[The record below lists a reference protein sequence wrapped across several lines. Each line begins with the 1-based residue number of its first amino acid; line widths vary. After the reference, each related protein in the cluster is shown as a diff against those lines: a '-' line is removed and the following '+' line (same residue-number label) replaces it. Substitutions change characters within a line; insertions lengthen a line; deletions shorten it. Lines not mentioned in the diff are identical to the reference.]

1 MEPSLL
7 LLRLPG
13 EVAELL
19 GELSQRPLSAEQRVI
34 VRLPLVLPPASRER
48 ARWRQHLP
56 CPRDIGHREARSPPE
71 PLRHVEMR
79 DDADVSEKMLHQL
92 GPGTADEPLR
102 PRDLGILG
110 GSLAMIAGGDG
121 LERHEGGRSGSL
133 PLEIGEGFAR
143 VLEALHDHPLEA
155 IAEHCFHGRLQ
166 TRRHVQEIGH
176 CPDHACH
183 CSGGVRREERS
194 HTRAVAFAL
203 ALQPVEGLA
212 RRFLGGDGDAQGGQ
226 RLLGVGPERFLSSQ
240 LLLHLLALA
249 GEQRELD
256 ARLLEARLEA
266 PSGRGQ
272 PVGFGARPC
281 GFTFEAFAP
290 AIELRYALAKLARI
304 ARQLGAVAG
313 GSDLLEAQGLD
324 GRAAK
329 PSRASARAR
338 MVSSRLTAS
347 SVRRSLS
354 VRISSPRRRSSSPS
368 SRICEPICSRR
379 SRRRSTSPWNFCA
392 DCRRSASRYSLSWMA
407 ARVVASRAESWAIT
421 TRRSSSS
428 RRRRALSWRR
438 ASWAAVSPA

>member
-7 LLRLPG
+7 LLRLPD

-48 ARWRQHLP
+48 ARWRQHLS
-56 CPRDIGHREARSPPE
+56 CPRDIGRREARSPPE
-71 PLRHVEMR
+71 PLRHVEVR
-79 DDADVSEKMLHQL
+79 DDADVPEEMLHQL
-92 GPGTADEPLR
+92 GPRTTDEPSR
-102 PRDLGILG
+102 PRDLGILDG
-110 GSLAMIAGGDG
+110 RFAVIARGDG
-121 LERHEGGRSGSL
+121 FEGDEGGRSGSL

-155 IAEHCFHGRLQ
+155 IPEHGFHGRLQ
-166 TRRHVQEIGH
+166 TGRHVQEIGH
-176 CPDHACH
+176 RPDHARH
-183 CSGGVRREERS
+183 RRGGLRREERS

-256 ARLLEARLEA
+256 TRLLETRLEA

-281 GFTFEAFAP
+281 GFTFEAFAA
-290 AIELRYALAKLARI
+290 AIELRYALAKLACI
-304 ARQLGAVAG
+304 ARQLGAITSG
-313 GSDLLEAQGLD
+313 PDLLEAQSLDRGATKPQLGSTCREVGIEATYLIIQGGKTLARLGEGADGLLALD
-324 GRAAK
+324 GKFGTPVAQRADLFSQAEILLAELADL
-329 PSRASARAR
+329 RAH
-338 MVSSRLTAS
+338 L
-347 SVRRSLS
+347 
-354 VRISSPRRRSSSPS
+354 
-368 SRICEPICSRR
+368 
-379 SRRRSTSPWNFCA
+379 
-392 DCRRSASRYSLSWMA
+392 
-407 ARVVASRAESWAIT
+407 
-421 TRRSSSS
+421 
-428 RRRRALSWRR
+428 
-438 ASWAAVSPA
+438 